1 VNFQPSKETIM
12 TTTITE
18 HGNGTATQRKT
29 LASQLDR
36 LDSILDALDIG
47 LKEAVATAVQ
57 GAVEQA
63 VREAVTQAVQQAV
76 EGLVSEVLSN
86 PDILAVVR
94 ATLAPPPSAVP
105 VPAPPAPTPE
115 PGRRAGWGARLW
127 KRVSQACSAVHQGAT
142 RVASAVKEGLR
153 LVKPYRKP
161 LLVAA
166 GVGTAVAVGACLVGP
181 WLAGP
186 AAWVGGF
193 LGSLAVRAGAAVRS
207 SLGLA
212 PTVT

>member
-1 VNFQPSKETIM
+1 MFTPEEVVM
-12 TTTITE
+12 TTTTTDN
-18 HGNGTATQRKT
+18 GNATQRKT

-63 VREAVTQAVQQAV
+63 VAQAVQQAI
-76 EGLVSEVLSN
+76 EGLVTEALSN

-105 VPAPPAPTPE
+105 VPVPQAPAPAPTRS
-115 PGRRAGWGARLW
+115 GGLGTWLW
-127 KRVSQACSAVHQGAT
+127 KRAKQTCASVRQGAT

-161 LLVAA
+161 LLIAA
-166 GVGTAVAVGACLVGP
+166 GVGTAVAVGACLAGP

-186 AAWVGGF
+186 AAWLGGF
-193 LGSLAVRAGAAVRS
+193 LGSLAVRAVAAVRS

-212 PTVT
+212 PAVT